1 MSKDLIFDIKNKHYI
16 CKKCKIEIKTNHP
29 ELEDNFDLIE
39 LLMNKDDQVEINISQ
54 NSDHNS
60 NSNDEENSKKRSN
73 SSNHKKF
80 HDIDEFFWKDK
91 NLFDFLSQNIEV
103 QKQINEELSYLLK
116 QIFDKRY
123 KLYPN
128 NVCSLSEYSSHIQN
142 KIDIYCSEDNEMS
155 LYILYMLHSNISNL
169 FEYVEKVVNF
179 DSMKFEEINTFKEIM
194 YLIGKDMKKIFK
206 TAVNTI
212 DKYSSFKLENVLISM
227 FNEYLL
233 QKNKSKGPKVIH
245 AALINERKIF
255 EGLIRNYNEIK
266 FTSNIINWVND
277 PSDEFIEEKKVKFDE
292 DNKINENLKNE
303 ININDENKN
312 FINIDNA
319 KIKINEGIN
328 SIKSSYNDLNIIS
341 KNINENDD
349 NKNVSKIKEKEY
361 NNKDVRK
368 LDIEDL
374 VSYINEPKSN
384 ANHKK
389 KQKKKKKTKKSNKE
403 IEKAKEN
410 NNNNNIIEE
419 NNENNINNNFDDDAD
434 IADFKKCIEDFTT
447 HTNQFLYQKKIDPN
461 ISEDFIKKLD
471 INYV

>member
-1 MSKDLIFDIKNKHYI
+1 M
-16 CKKCKIEIKTNHP
+16 
-29 ELEDNFDLIE
+29 
-39 LLMNKDDQVEINISQ
+39 
-54 NSDHNS
+54 
-60 NSNDEENSKKRSN
+60 
-73 SSNHKKF
+73 
-80 HDIDEFFWKDK
+80 
-91 NLFDFLSQNIEV
+91 
-103 QKQINEELSYLLK
+103 
-116 QIFDKRY
+116 
-123 KLYPN
+123 
-128 NVCSLSEYSSHIQN
+128 
-142 KIDIYCSEDNEMS
+142 
-155 LYILYMLHSNISNL
+155 
-169 FEYVEKVVNF
+169 
-179 DSMKFEEINTFKEIM
+179 
-194 YLIGKDMKKIFK
+194 
-206 TAVNTI
+206 
-212 DKYSSFKLENVLISM
+212 
-227 FNEYLL
+227 
-233 QKNKSKGPKVIH
+233 
-245 AALINERKIF
+245 INERKIF

-319 KIKINEGIN
+319 KIKINEGLN

-341 KNINENDD
+341 KNNNENDD

-403 IEKAKEN
+403 IEKTKEN

-419 NNENNINNNFDDDAD
+419 NNENNINNNIDDDAD